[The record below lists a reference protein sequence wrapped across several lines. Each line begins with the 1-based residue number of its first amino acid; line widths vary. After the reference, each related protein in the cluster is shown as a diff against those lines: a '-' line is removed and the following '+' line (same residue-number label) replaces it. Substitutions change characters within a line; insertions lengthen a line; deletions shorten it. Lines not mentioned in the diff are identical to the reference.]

1 MAQRMHFLPI
11 KTSLRKSL
19 CSNTHPTQP
28 PKLQSIVTDQERND
42 KIKLLQT
49 HLHNH
54 NTNNAKKLLKHLI
67 LSKSPFS
74 SPSQMYSMFT
84 HHSHSIKFTFS
95 NLLLSVCVECK
106 LPNEALECYTLVR
119 NDGVFPAL
127 WAFNLMLECLVGA
140 CKYDTVLENFDQVV
154 ELGVKVDAFSYGKAV
169 QSAVK
174 MGDLKRGLDLME
186 GMKRDGM
193 SVGGFFYNVLIS
205 GLCKERRIK
214 DARKLFDEMSEKV
227 LREMESYGFVP
238 DGYTYSIIFD
248 GHSRSGN
255 VNASVHLYEETV
267 RKGIKINEYTCSVL
281 LNTLCKCGKMDEVE
295 EILEK

>member
-1 MAQRMHFLPI
+1 
-11 KTSLRKSL
+11 
-19 CSNTHPTQP
+19 
-28 PKLQSIVTDQERND
+28 
-42 KIKLLQT
+42 
-49 HLHNH
+49 
-54 NTNNAKKLLKHLI
+54 
-67 LSKSPFS
+67 
-74 SPSQMYSMFT
+74 MFT

-95 NLLLSVCVECK
+95 NLLLSVCAECK

-119 NDGVFPAL
+119 NDGVFLAL

-193 SVGGFFYNVLIS
+193 SVGGFVYNVLIS

-227 LREMESYGFVP
+227 LREMESRYGFVP
-238 DGYTYSIIFD
+238 DGYTYSIIFY